1 MFKKLKAFTM
11 AEVLITVGIIG
22 VVAAMTIPTLNSN
35 VNAHQNAVALKKISA
50 SLTDKFRAQ
59 MAAEG
64 VDVVGDL
71 QAFVNSS
78 TKEQLMKEFADFLPF
93 AGGLEGGYQHKVL
106 GLNGKVPTD
115 TNLIINPWPSE
126 STRKMTNGAFLNI
139 FSYEQNGKMMTQ
151 ESQNPVALRNM
162 GSSLLYRY
170 GIFYIDVNGYAK
182 PNRLGYDIFKF
193 YLGQD
198 GMLYPVGG
206 VEVARYHV
214 GVNDILYDKTDYQK
228 YNCILGNTESW
239 GFGCAGRVED
249 NDWSINYLSMNS
261 LHSSNTGG
269 ISSTGGGLTF

>member
-35 VNAHQNAVALKKISA
+35 VNAHQNAVALRKISA
-50 SLTDKFRAQ
+50 SITDKFRAQ

-71 QAFVNSS
+71 QAFVRSS
-78 TKEQLMKEFADFLPF
+78 TKEQLMKELSDFLPF
-93 AGGLEGGYQHKVL
+93 MAIDADYKHNVL

-115 TNLIINPWPSE
+115 TGVIINPWLPAV
-126 STRKMTNGAFLNI
+126 TRKMTDGAFLNV
-139 FSYEQNGKMMTQ
+139 FSYEQNGKMMT
-151 ESQNPVALRNM
+151 EATQNPIALRNM

-214 GVNDILYDKTDYQK
+214 GVNDILYDKSGHPK
-228 YNCILGNTESW
+228 YNCIVGNADSW
-239 GFGCAGRVED
+239 EYGCAGRIED
-249 NDWSINYLSMNS
+249 DDWEIKYLKR
-261 LHSSNTGG
+261 
-269 ISSTGGGLTF
+269 